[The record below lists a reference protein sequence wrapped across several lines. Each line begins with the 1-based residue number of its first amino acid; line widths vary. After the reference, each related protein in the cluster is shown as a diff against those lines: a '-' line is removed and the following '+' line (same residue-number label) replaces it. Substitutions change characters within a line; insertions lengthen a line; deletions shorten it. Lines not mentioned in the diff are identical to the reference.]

1 MMSMNEQLK
10 EAFGQIRAEDQLK
23 KKTKEFL
30 SQKTSSVSRKQKIN
44 YRQVV
49 PVCLC
54 ILVFVFGGHWLYFEP
69 TAEISIDINPSVEL
83 ELNRFNRVISVESYN
98 RDGEELWESLD
109 VKFLNYSE
117 AVERIMKQEKIVS
130 LLASDEIMTVSV
142 VGDDQIQSKE
152 ILNHIKG
159 CTNKSENIYCYYVK
173 SEEVENAHEAGLS
186 CGKYKVFLEIQ
197 ELDPRITA
205 KEVKN
210 MSMKEMR
217 DLLKELSGTDQEK
230 PEPHE
235 KRKRHGKCK

>member
-23 KKTKEFL
+23 KKTKDKLPAGCSGLFVCTFL
-30 SQKTSSVSRKQKIN
+30 YLEDIGSILNQQQKSAS
-44 YRQVV
+44 
-49 PVCLC
+49 
-54 ILVFVFGGHWLYFEP
+54 
-69 TAEISIDINPSVEL
+69 ISIH
-83 ELNRFNRVISVESYN
+83 
-98 RDGEELWESLD
+98 LWSWNLID
-109 VKFLNYSE
+109 L
-117 AVERIMKQEKIVS
+117 IVCS
-130 LLASDEIMTVSV
+130 QWKVN
-142 VGDDQIQSKE
+142 DQIQSKE
-152 ILNHIKG
+152 VLNHIKG
-159 CTNKSENIYCYYVK
+159 CTNKSENIYCYYIK
-173 SEEVENAHEAGLS
+173 AEEVENAHEAGFS